1 MIETL
6 LGIES
11 ALLVVMA
18 RCRKRAAVL
27 RSLAAKRPDSAGI
40 RALTRS
46 LANRTRS
53 TTNMERM
60 LAKKFAQLIRD
71 FVHTGAFD
79 QLILSAIAYI
89 RARWHRNRGIR

>member
-11 ALLVVMA
+11 ALLIAMA

-40 RALTRS
+40 RALT
-46 LANRTRS
+46 
-53 TTNMERM
+53 
-60 LAKKFAQLIRD
+60 
-71 FVHTGAFD
+71 
-79 QLILSAIAYI
+79 
-89 RARWHRNRGIR
+89 ARGESEFLESSESSS

>member
-11 ALLVVMA
+11 ALLIAMA

-27 RSLAAKRPDSAGI
+27 RSLAAKHPDSAGI
-40 RALTRS
+40 RALTRGI
-46 LANRTRS
+46 ANRTRS
-53 TTNMERM
+53 TTSMERR
-60 LAKKFAQLIRD
+60 LATKVAQLIRD

-79 QLILSAIAYI
+79 QLILSII
-89 RARWHRNRGIR
+89 SRLRTQWFRNRGIR